1 MNIIVCVK
9 QVPEIALVSVDEG
22 QGQVKLPQGP
32 GIINP
37 FDSYAIEEALRLKE
51 AHGGKVTAI
60 SLGGKESE
68 LALREALALGA
79 DEAVHLSDDS
89 FANADAI
96 GVAAILAAGIKKI
109 GEHDL
114 VLLGKQAVDSDDAAI
129 HGAVGGFLNEPA
141 VMFVRKI
148 DSIDG
153 DKIVVERMTDAG
165 ADKVTLPLPAVMS
178 VVKEINEPRL
188 PSLKG
193 KMMAKKKP
201 IQAYGAGDLDL
212 GAYQELLGNASTVA
226 KAASP
231 PARQK
236 GEIISGETPEEIA
249 DKLFTKLRE
258 NQVI

>member
-9 QVPEIALVSVDEG
+9 QVPEIALVTVDEG

-37 FDSYAIEEALRLKE
+37 LDSYAIEEALRLRE
-51 AHGGKVTAI
+51 AQSGTVTAI

-79 DEAVHLSDDS
+79 DQAVRLSDDS
-89 FANADAI
+89 FAGIDAI
-96 GVAAILAAGIKKI
+96 GIAAVLAAGIRKI
-109 GEHDL
+109 GEYDL
-114 VLLGKQAVDSDDAAI
+114 VIFGKQAVDSDDAGI
-129 HGAVGGFLNEPA
+129 HAAVGGFLALPA
-141 VMFVRKI
+141 AMFVRKI
-148 DSIDG
+148 ESAVDG
-153 DKIVVERMTDAG
+153 KLVVERMTDSG
-165 ADKVTLPLPAVMS
+165 ADRVSMPLPAVIS

-201 IQAYGAGDLDL
+201 IQAYGAADLDL
-212 GAYQELLGNASTVA
+212 SAHQKLLSDASQVA
-226 KAASP
+226 KAANP

-236 GEIISGETPEEIA
+236 GEMISGDTPEEIA
-249 DKLFTKLRE
+249 DNLFVKLRKG
-258 NQVI
+258 QII